1 MRGAK
6 RLNLGPA
13 NGRSAESVLRAA
25 KLPRQPRRQSATG
38 GDANDRSVKSFLAPL
53 RLNLMTRCCG
63 RRAPAEQSRG
73 IMIPLTLRHCPN
85 LIHCSP
91 SSFIALSR
99 KIGRASCRERVC
111 PYVYVSG
118 VGVSLKKK
126 KHKYKK

>member
-13 NGRSAESVLRAA
+13 NGRSAESVLRSA

-63 RRAPAEQSRG
+63 RRAPAEQRD
-73 IMIPLTLRHCPN
+73 
-85 LIHCSP
+85 
-91 SSFIALSR
+91 R
-99 KIGRASCRERVC
+99 KSVGEGKS
-111 PYVYVSG
+111 VSG
-118 VGVSLKKK
+118 RVEPGAPRTIKK
-126 KHKYKK
+126 KHQAHLSL